1 MKIGLPS
8 TTPIVNTTIQYQT
21 TPCSC
26 QSSKS
31 QHQFKLRTKNDVL
44 CSIGQKNMANVS
56 AKETCTVTQRRIELD
71 PFQKQLMKSQK
82 RLKQLH
88 LNTMSEKVAE
98 EVDEYDDEI
107 ESDDDDDVEPG
118 SKYEPRN
125 EYSVETDYSYNL
137 CTRSGRSIRPVSKTI
152 LC

>member
-1 MKIGLPS
+1 
-8 TTPIVNTTIQYQT
+8 
-21 TPCSC
+21 
-26 QSSKS
+26 
-31 QHQFKLRTKNDVL
+31 
-44 CSIGQKNMANVS
+44 
-56 AKETCTVTQRRIELD
+56 
-71 PFQKQLMKSQK
+71 
-82 RLKQLH
+82 
-88 LNTMSEKVAE
+88 MSEKVAE

-137 CTRSGRSIRPVSKTI
+137 CTRSGRSIRHVSKTI